1 MPSFMREKSKN
12 NSEEILWYSLDYD
25 LGYILQVYRAEI
37 CSNKIKQQRRIYWK
51 SFLYSNQ
58 RKEKINWWEKQGAI
72 SEEEFAL
79 KYK

>member
-1 MPSFMREKSKN
+1 MLNFMREKTKN

-37 CSNKIKQQRRIYWK
+37 CSNKIKQRRIYWK
-51 SFLYSNQ
+51 NFLYSSQ